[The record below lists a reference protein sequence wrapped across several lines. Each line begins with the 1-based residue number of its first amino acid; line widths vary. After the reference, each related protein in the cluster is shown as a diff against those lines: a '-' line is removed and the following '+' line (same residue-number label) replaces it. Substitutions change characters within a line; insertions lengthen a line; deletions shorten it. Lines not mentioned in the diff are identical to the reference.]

1 MTDDNDDDRGRL
13 LAAQA
18 KLYNAALDS
27 DVTVVA
33 TNWLCRAYLLTEI
46 AGDNIEAAKDVIH
59 TDAGRDA
66 ADREYK
72 SMDDAARNEFL
83 TTIGLH
89 WFVCVKKA
97 VQQLWHACGVLDI
110 DPESLDEDHVAL
122 HAATLLSRN
131 DTFPAETHKAA

>member
-1 MTDDNDDDRGRL
+1 MTDDHDDDRGRV

-33 TNWLCRAYLLTEI
+33 TDWLCRAYLLTEI

-59 TDAGRDA
+59 TDAGGDA

-72 SMDDAARNEFL
+72 SMDDAAPNEFL
-83 TTIGLH
+83 TTIGLPSPSASRRP
-89 WFVCVKKA
+89 CSN
-97 VQQLWHACGVLDI
+97 CGTR
-110 DPESLDEDHVAL
+110 
-122 HAATLLSRN
+122 AASSTSNLSHSTR
-131 DTFPAETHKAA
+131 TT